1 MSQGLTLARPYARAA
16 FAIAR
21 DEKTFADW
29 SLVLGFA
36 ARIAADPQVAT
47 LLGDPRLSDG
57 GAVTLLSPQDA
68 NPSFARFAKSA
79 ATAMVSTI
87 HSDAAT
93 PIPPNVLRS
102 TSSSSSFPGSFR

>member
-1 MSQGLTLARPYARAA
+1 MSQALTLARPYARAA

-29 SLVLGFA
+29 SQALGFA

-68 NPSFARFAKSA
+68 NPSFARFLELLADNGRLALLPRSRGCTKSCA
-79 ATAMVSTI
+79 
-87 HSDAAT
+87 
-93 PIPPNVLRS
+93 PRPNAWSR
-102 TSSSSSFPGSFR
+102 RR